1 MNSNILPRPTLP
13 LMNIPNQNILSTRNP
28 ILTNGNINSI
38 YNNSIYNTINPKTL
52 NISQNALLLNGNN
65 NPNYINSYNKISN
78 VSSIKGIPNTITNN
92 NKTSKINKSKSFL
105 VNKSRLLSSG
115 TLVSSKKS
123 KKYDKVTKNGEIIE
137 NIDINGDS
145 SDPQTDLDTISTN
158 SSRNRYKSFDKN
170 KLMIYNGNLNNKM
183 QLNSYYEANNIQMN
197 NSQLI
202 GNTLSKTPNQEIKLN
217 PIARFINYIIDKI
230 NPNIK
235 LNNRSSDPYEF
246 NNQNNISLN
255 STYNESLNKS
265 SQILNSTNPTNTQLN
280 NNLNNTNNDNKSS
293 ENLSKNNTITNVN
306 QNKITP
312 NPPIIPPIK
321 SPVIS
326 SIKDPS
332 SSKIP
337 LDNDSNL
344 NLSDKKS
351 HTTKEEISKRSESKT
366 SSSKFPFQPLK
377 DIITSPKTDRKISF
391 NSNISNSD
399 NYLPSHLGEYIR
411 NESTPNPISIQDIMN
426 QKKGKGFKCYSQITL
441 AGREADGKLKTNQDT
456 PLVCI
461 SVGGIVGFNM
471 FGVLDG
477 HGPQGHFVSQFC
489 KDYFIRN
496 MKTYTILLRTQKGI
510 SNAEAIYFE
519 LKNTKF
525 NFIVELF
532 THVDVQ
538 LASQKSFD
546 CILSGTT
553 CNIIFQFNKHLICCS
568 VGDSRGI
575 LVYDKGQYMGPGI
588 LALSTDHKPDM
599 PGEMERITM
608 CGGEIDSLKDMYGN
622 RIGPPRVFK
631 LGSDYPGLAMSRSL
645 GDLLGKEVGVSPV
658 PQIIEYDIDFST
670 KYFVICS
677 DGVWEFSSN
686 EQVRDIGN
694 MYYALNDVAGFCSQI
709 LKLAMDLWNQIN
721 FVRDD
726 ITIVSVF
733 F

>member
-1 MNSNILPRPTLP
+1 M
-13 LMNIPNQNILSTRNP
+13 
-28 ILTNGNINSI
+28 
-38 YNNSIYNTINPKTL
+38 
-52 NISQNALLLNGNN
+52 
-65 NPNYINSYNKISN
+65 
-78 VSSIKGIPNTITNN
+78 
-92 NKTSKINKSKSFL
+92 
-105 VNKSRLLSSG
+105 
-115 TLVSSKKS
+115 
-123 KKYDKVTKNGEIIE
+123 
-137 NIDINGDS
+137 
-145 SDPQTDLDTISTN
+145 
-158 SSRNRYKSFDKN
+158 
-170 KLMIYNGNLNNKM
+170 
-183 QLNSYYEANNIQMN
+183 
-197 NSQLI
+197 
-202 GNTLSKTPNQEIKLN
+202 
-217 PIARFINYIIDKI
+217 
-230 NPNIK
+230 
-235 LNNRSSDPYEF
+235 
-246 NNQNNISLN
+246 
-255 STYNESLNKS
+255 
-265 SQILNSTNPTNTQLN
+265 
-280 NNLNNTNNDNKSS
+280 
-293 ENLSKNNTITNVN
+293 
-306 QNKITP
+306 
-312 NPPIIPPIK
+312 
-321 SPVIS
+321 
-326 SIKDPS
+326 
-332 SSKIP
+332 
-337 LDNDSNL
+337 
-344 NLSDKKS
+344 SDKKS

-496 MKTYTILLRTQKGI
+496 MKTYTILLRAQKGI

-588 LALSTDHKPDM
+588 LALSTDHKPDI

>member
-1 MNSNILPRPTLP
+1 MQIWFKIFKYPNFPPIKDNYKYTLILDLDETLIYLQNKDSTEALTLRPNIHEFLHEMKSIYELILFSENSINYVG
-13 LMNIPNQNILSTRNP
+13 P
-28 ILTNGNINSI
+28 ILDIIQQKENYFEHILCKEYI
-38 YNNSIYNTINPKTL
+38 TL
-52 NISQNALLLNGNN
+52 D
-65 NPNYINSYNKISN
+65 K
-78 VSSIKGIPNTITNN
+78 KG
-92 NKTSKINKSKSFL
+92 
-105 VNKSRLLSSG
+105 
-115 TLVSSKKS
+115 
-123 KKYDKVTKNGEIIE
+123 
-137 NIDINGDS
+137 
-145 SDPQTDLDTISTN
+145 
-158 SSRNRYKSFDKN
+158 
-170 KLMIYNGNLNNKM
+170 
-183 QLNSYYEANNIQMN
+183 
-197 NSQLI
+197 
-202 GNTLSKTPNQEIKLN
+202 QEIKDLN
-217 PIARFINYIIDKI
+217 LLGRDLKNIIVVDNMKQYYKNKDNLI
-230 NPNIK
+230 CIK
-235 LNNRSSDPYEF
+235 SFFGD
-246 NNQNNISLN
+246 
-255 STYNESLNKS
+255 
-265 SQILNSTNPTNTQLN
+265 
-280 NNLNNTNNDNKSS
+280 TNNDNKSS